1 MPASLREVGGLIR
14 QPQAARGTGRTN
26 PVFCLSVTHRRHR
39 TWGGTVIGCLSATAL
54 GGVMLLA
61 VQGCAPASSAAAEAD
76 NAHSLTVSQARA
88 AYDSYVTASNAAAA
102 QGNMTQGL
110 TLVADAQWAVV
121 KGEYTALASTGKP
134 VPRYSYGTPTF
145 YVPALAGYPQW
156 FMVATTR
163 TQVAAG
169 GQTSAGAASAGAG
182 TSTIMVFERSAAG
195 QPWTLNGTA
204 ALDRALPAIARDS
217 GGYAIAVSRSDPD
230 LLLPPDAVGPSQA
243 GVVDEGPAN
252 PSAAVVA
259 SGPLTTGLYAAQFA
273 QSSSDSARGWYYQWL
288 LEGSPFLQFGLQTTD
303 GGALV
308 LYGMYLNTTTEHPG
322 LVSGSPIPVPASF
335 TPLLAA
341 PTEVG
346 YHAVYANWTFQ
357 YAAIDP
363 PASAKNAKIQVIA
376 GGGGPSYGH
385 AY

>member
-1 MPASLREVGGLIR
+1 ML
-14 QPQAARGTGRTN
+14 
-26 PVFCLSVTHRRHR
+26 
-39 TWGGTVIGCLSATAL
+39 LSA
-54 GGVMLLA
+54 
-61 VQGCAPASSAAAEAD
+61 QGCAPASSAAEGGGT
-76 NAHSLTVSQARA
+76 HGLTISDARA
-88 AYDSYVTASNAAAA
+88 AYDSYLQASNAAAA
-102 QGNMTQGL
+102 QGNQVQGL
-110 TLVADAQWAVV
+110 ALAADAQWAVLHAQ
-121 KGEYTALASTGKP
+121 YTALASEGTP
-134 VPRYSYGTPTF
+134 VPQYKYGTPIF

-163 TQVAAG
+163 TPITA
-169 GQTSAGAASAGAG
+169 AGAA
-182 TSTIMVFERSAAG
+182 TRTIMAFERSAAG

-204 ALDRALPAIARDS
+204 ALNQALPAIATDRD
-217 GGYAIAVSRSDPD
+217 GYAVAVSRSDPG
-230 LLLPPDAVGPSQA
+230 LLLPPDVVGASQA
-243 GVVDEGPAN
+243 GVVDEGPTN
-252 PSAAVVA
+252 PSAAVIA
-259 SGPLTTGLYAAQFA
+259 SGPLTTGLYAAQSA
-273 QSSSDSARGWYYQWL
+273 QSSSDTAHGWYYQWL
-288 LEGSPFLQFGLQTTD
+288 LEGSPFEQFGLRTTD

-322 LVSGSPIPVPASF
+322 LVRGSPIPVPASF

>member
-1 MPASLREVGGLIR
+1 M
-14 QPQAARGTGRTN
+14 TD
-26 PVFCLSVTHRRHR
+26 RRRR
-39 TWGGTVIGCLSATAL
+39 TWGGTLIGCLGAAAL
-54 GGVMLLA
+54 GGVVLLSA
-61 VQGCAPASSAAAEAD
+61 QGCAPASSAAAVGGGT
-76 NAHSLTVSQARA
+76 HGLTISDARA
-88 AYDSYVTASNAAAA
+88 AYDSYLEASNAAAA
-102 QGNMTQGL
+102 QGNQVQGL
-110 TLVADAQWAVV
+110 ALAADAQWAVLHAQ
-121 KGEYTALASTGKP
+121 YTALASEGTP
-134 VPRYSYGTPTF
+134 VPQYKYGTPTF

-163 TQVAAG
+163 TPIAGTGRRSAGPAARPAAG
-169 GQTSAGAASAGAG
+169 VATR
-182 TSTIMVFERSAAG
+182 TIMAFERSAAG
-195 QPWTLNGTA
+195 QPWTLNGVAT
-204 ALDRALPAIARDS
+204 LNQALPAIATDRD
-217 GGYAIAVSRSDPD
+217 GYAIAVSRSDPG
-230 LLLPPDAVGPSQA
+230 LLLPPDVIGPSQA

-252 PSAAVVA
+252 PSAAVIA
-259 SGPLTTGLYAAQFA
+259 SGPLTTGLYAAQSA
-273 QSSSDSARGWYYQWL
+273 QSSSDTAHGWYYQWL
-288 LEGSPFLQFGLQTTD
+288 LEGSPFEQFGLQTTD

-322 LVSGSPIPVPASF
+322 LVKGPPIPVPASF

>member
-1 MPASLREVGGLIR
+1 
-14 QPQAARGTGRTN
+14 
-26 PVFCLSVTHRRHR
+26 
-39 TWGGTVIGCLSATAL
+39 
-54 GGVMLLA
+54 MLLS
-61 VQGCAPASSAAAEAD
+61 VQGCAPASSAD
-76 NAHSLTVSQARA
+76 VDTSGSHSLTVSDARA
-88 AYDSYVTASNAAAA
+88 AYGSYLAASDAAAA
-102 QGNMTQGL
+102 QGNPVQGL
-110 TLVADAQWAVV
+110 ALAADAQWAVLHAQ
-121 KGEYTALASTGKP
+121 YTALASTGTP
-134 VPRYSYGTPTF
+134 VTQYRYGTPTF

-163 TQVAAG
+163 TPIAATG
-169 GQTSAGAASAGAG
+169 RAGAGAAA
-182 TSTIMVFERSAAG
+182 STIMVFERSAAG

-204 ALDRALPAIARDS
+204 ALNQALPAIATDRD
-217 GGYAIAVSRSDPD
+217 GYAIAVSRSDPD
-230 LLLPPDAVGPSQA
+230 LLLPPDVVGASQA
-243 GVVDEGPAN
+243 SVVDDGPTS
-252 PSAAVVA
+252 PSAAVIG
-259 SGPLTTGLYAAQFA
+259 SGPLTTGIYAAQAA
-273 QSSSDSARGWYYQWL
+273 QSGSDAAHGWQYQWL
-288 LEGSPFLQFGLQTTD
+288 LEGSPFLQFGLQTTG

-322 LVSGSPIPVPASF
+322 LVSGSPIPVPANF

-346 YHAVYANWTFQ
+346 YHAVYANWTFT